1 MIMYYSLAFA
11 MLIPIILALSSIP
24 FRIKQFSAPNLN
36 EPRAQ
41 AEKLSGAGARLVAA
55 QKNAW
60 EALILFTVSLFI
72 ANANNVAGE
81 EIALACIIF
90 IVARICHP
98 IMYVLGFGTAR
109 FLAFFVAVGAV
120 ISIVVKAIF

>member
-1 MIMYYSLAFA
+1 MIMYYCLAFA
-11 MLIPIILALSSIP
+11 MLMPIILALSSIP
-24 FRIKQFSAPNLN
+24 FRVKQFSAPNLN

-41 AEKLSGAGARLVAA
+41 AEKLSGAGARIVAA

-72 ANANNVAGE
+72 ANANNIAGE

-90 IVARICHP
+90 IAARIIHA
-98 IMYVLGFGTAR
+98 ITYVLGWGVPR
-109 FLAFFVAVGAV
+109 FFAFMIAVGAV
-120 ISIVVKAIF
+120 ISIVIKAIF